1 MFSTTL
7 TKKSYHLIHANPSVL
22 FENTMTLGVYIKS
35 ILYTTLFAVAKHKC
49 TSFSLSI
56 DPKPNSLSDLIS
68 MLSPFVLNLRANCS
82 NCHILNGMITAGD
95 IAHMI
100 VSSKKEQ
107 WMLSIDLHVYGK
119 NQQFRLFD
127 SMKMCQNNPLS
138 ITQDYPF
145 DQTKSHCYFEILRKS
160 LLTNIT
166 GIDSPRIILDNGQ
179 LFSIKTSSELN
190 QKLIDIDI
198 NPYRGVQRN
207 SNMRISRQSNMPSSN
222 QQETNS
228 VIASLREN
236 SESSNNSIS
245 QNYIP
250 FIINIITQDK
260 DHIGRIH
267 SCIQGTRNTNK
278 LFFNIVGNY
287 RYCPKR
293 RKHHERNCTAIIVDT
308 SNNSYAIRCKDPE
321 CDNSLLAWH
330 PINEH

>member
-22 FENTMTLGVYIKS
+22 FENTKTLGVYIKS
-35 ILYTTLFAVAKHKC
+35 IFYTTLFAVAKHKC
-49 TSFSLSI
+49 TSFSMSV
-56 DPKPNSLSDLIS
+56 DSKPNALSDLIS

-82 NCHILNGMITAGD
+82 NCYILNGMMTAGEV
-95 IAHMI
+95 AHLI
-100 VSSKKEQ
+100 VSNKKDQ
-107 WMLSIDLHVYGK
+107 WMLSVDLHVYGK

-160 LLTNIT
+160 LITNIT
-166 GIDSPRIILDNGQ
+166 DIDLPRIILNNGQ
-179 LFSIKTSSELN
+179 LFSIKRSSELI

-198 NPYRGVQRN
+198 NSYGAIQQY
-207 SNMRISRQSNMPSSN
+207 SNTRISRQSIIPTSN
-222 QQETNS
+222 GQETDI
-228 VIASLREN
+228 VIASLGED
-236 SESSNNSIS
+236 SGSLNNSIFH
-245 QNYIP
+245 NYIP

-267 SCIQGTRNTNK
+267 SCIQGNRNTNK

-293 RKHHERNCTAIIVDT
+293 GKHHERNCTAIIVDI
-308 SNNSYAIRCKDPE
+308 SNNSYALRCKDPE

-330 PINEH
+330 PINEY